1 MLLQKDRCLPC
12 ARTKDI
18 SSDVLNRY
26 RGGGSL
32 EVENHEAIIS
42 GSDQS
47 GRNFS
52 GVNFGESRNLRNVNF
67 TCANLSGA
75 SFSNG
80 YLGAGEVHTK
90 HHIDNACYPSNLS
103 KSDFTSADLSKSN
116 LYGCS
121 LVGADL
127 SDACVERA
135 DLGRSNCAHIVAV
148 GTSFKDAYL
157 SGACFDGAQCEGA
170 SFVGVKCGPDAIG
183 ENTKYSGQATL
194 GAATFC
200 KASLCNVD
208 CSGADL
214 QGVDFSGSNIDG
226 AIFNG
231 ANLRD
236 AIFPN
241 G

>member
-1 MLLQKDRCLPC
+1 M
-12 ARTKDI
+12 
-18 SSDVLNRY
+18 
-26 RGGGSL
+26 
-32 EVENHEAIIS
+32 EVEDHKAVVF

-80 YLGAGEVHTK
+80 YLGAGELHTK
-90 HHIDNACYPSNLS
+90 HPMDNACYASNLS
-103 KSDFTSADLSKSN
+103 ESDFTSADLSKSN

-170 SFVGVKCGPDAIG
+170 SFIGVKCGPDAIG
-183 ENTKYSGQATL
+183 ENTKYSGQAIL
-194 GAATFC
+194 DATTFRN
-200 KASLCNVD
+200 ANLRF
-208 CSGADL
+208 ADFSNAIL
-214 QGVDFSGSNIDG
+214 NGVDFSGADIFG
-226 AIFNG
+226 ATFSG
-231 ANLRD
+231 ADIQNTIRSLSEKLKTE
-236 AIFPN
+236 IE
-241 G
+241 GE